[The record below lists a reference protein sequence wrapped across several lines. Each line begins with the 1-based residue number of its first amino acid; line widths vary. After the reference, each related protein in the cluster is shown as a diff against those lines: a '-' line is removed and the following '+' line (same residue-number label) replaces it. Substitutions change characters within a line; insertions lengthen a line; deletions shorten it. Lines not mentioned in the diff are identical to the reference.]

1 MRRAPSS
8 GGRCGI
14 DVFAVVRQERVVGVH
29 AVDILAHL
37 GIHIGEDVLL
47 ARDADRLSIFARK
60 HERRPVEDEYV
71 KDAAFPLQQIGRARH
86 VGGVDLRIILAE
98 GRVGIGAVADLDDS
112 AERYKLVVRIFP
124 APLRFRRSRRLR
136 GRRRFACR
144 LCRVGARLRR
154 GRRFA
159 CRLCRVGARL
169 RRRRRRNGDLVS
181 GGGIAVHRYGGVA
194 VQRFEPLRGHDPA
207 VTPRERVR
215 KPEADIGK
223 IAPVRHGG
231 KRKLRKRLQRA
242 LFLCRYRRA
251 QRQDPRDNRENAQR
265 KEKGQSPP
273 MGAAFLFFR
282 MGAAAHRFVFVV
294 HRIPLRTGSIGT
306 D

>member
-1 MRRAPSS
+1 M
-8 GGRCGI
+8 
-14 DVFAVVRQERVVGVH
+14 RQERVVGVH

-47 ARDADRLSIFARK
+47 ACDADRLAVLTRE
-60 HERRPVEDEYV
+60 HERRPVEDKHI
-71 KDAAFPLQQIGRARH
+71 KDAALSLQQIGRARH

-136 GRRRFACR
+136 GR
-144 LCRVGARLRR
+144 
-154 GRRFA
+154 RRFA

-242 LFLCRYRRA
+242 FFLFRYRRA

-282 MGAAAHRFVFVV
+282 MGAPGAAAHRFVFVV